1 MEIDCVHKSLL
12 PYYKL
17 DECGNY
23 PFWIRCSAIE
33 SIDGV
38 SDDYIQIKS
47 VFDLVV
53 VRPFTSDVYELKKGY
68 LLLKQNNTWH
78 KYVFGNNFTDY
89 DLQPFIDRNSCYF
102 KECKIILEEEVA
114 FMDNNE

>member
-1 MEIDCVHKSLL
+1 MILDAIHSSLKKYL
-12 PYYKL
+12 EKDSY
-17 DECGNY
+17 GNY

-33 SIDGV
+33 SVDSV
-38 SDDYIQIKS
+38 SDDYIQVRY

-53 VRPFTSDVYELKKGY
+53 IKPFTSDVYELKKGY
-68 LLLKQNNTWH
+68 LLLKQNNTWY